1 MNMINTNNTP
11 FLYMHTANRWL
22 GVTLV
27 SRIYPSKLLNIDTV
41 SSDVMIRMLA
51 SNMIDCGFEHIG

>member
-1 MNMINTNNTP
+1 
-11 FLYMHTANRWL
+11 
-22 GVTLV
+22 VTLV

-41 SSDVMIRMLA
+41 SSDVMVRMLA